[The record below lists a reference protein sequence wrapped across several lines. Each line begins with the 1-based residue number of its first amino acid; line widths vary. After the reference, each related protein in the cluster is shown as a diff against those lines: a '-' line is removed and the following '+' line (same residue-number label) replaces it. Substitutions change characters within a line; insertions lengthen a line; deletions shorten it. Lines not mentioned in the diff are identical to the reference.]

1 MNYNN
6 KKFKALHNSENG
18 EISNDTIFVYKQV
31 GHILTCEYTVG
42 NIVKGQ
48 LIGIV
53 DDAGNID
60 MRYQQVNSKGEI
72 RTGVCQSSPEIND
85 QGKIILTEKWQWT
98 SGDLSSGSSLLM
110 EV

>member
-6 KKFKALHNSENG
+6 KKFKAIHNSKNG

-31 GHILTCEYTVG
+31 DNVLTCEYTSTD
-42 NIVKGQ
+42 IVKGQ
-48 LIGIV
+48 LIGLV
-53 DDAGNID
+53 DDVGNID

-72 RTGVCQSSPEIND
+72 RTGICSSSPEINEE
-85 QGKIILTEKWQWT
+85 GKLVLNEQWKWT
-98 SGDLSSGSSLLM
+98 SGDLSSGSSRLM